1 MRRLVRASGYETL
14 LKEAIRFTV
23 GNAATGEVLVVGATR
38 GAADDFVRQHCG
50 SVAGVHRMTT
60 AQLTANLAASA
71 MAERGLAPLN
81 ALGAEALAARAAYR
95 VRTEGRL
102 QYFSPVAGSP
112 GFARALARTLRD
124 LRLEGIASMRL
135 AAGGAAA
142 RDLSALHEAYEEL
155 LAQTRLADFP
165 ALLEMAVSEGAAG
178 LHPLRGLPLLL
189 LDVPVHSALA
199 AEFIGALAAKTWQT
213 LALVL
218 DGDEG
223 SVERLRAVLG
233 VEAERA
239 AEGGED
245 SLHRLRAHLFAP
257 AAPEQA
263 AADGT
268 LDFFSAAGEGLEC
281 IEMARRMHQLAEEG
295 LAFDEMAI
303 ALRGPERYQPLL
315 EEALNRAGI
324 PFYFTR
330 GSVRPDPAGRAFLAL
345 LACAAEEFPATR
357 FAEYLSLGQTPAME
371 APKAMAAGK
380 AAWMGTEDELLSREE
395 YIPGVIEEQ
404 EAASPATPAAWE
416 QLIVDAAVVG
426 GKERWER
433 RLRGLESEFRL
444 RLSKLEDEDEAEAGH
459 LERQLELLGNL
470 QRLALPIIRR
480 LDELPRQ
487 ATWGEWL
494 GRLSDLAEMT
504 LRHPDSVL
512 LALNELWSMGEV
524 GPVTLDE
531 VFLVLTERLRFL
543 RRPPR
548 KRRYG
553 QVWIGSVDELR
564 GHCFEVVFLP
574 GLAEGVFP
582 KKAFEDPLLLDDSRR
597 GLEAGLPLRDDRV
610 ADERLR
616 LRVAAA
622 AARRRLVVSYP
633 RMDVTQ
639 NRARVPSF
647 YAMEVVRAAE
657 GRLAELKEFER
668 RAAAGAMTRLGWPAP
683 MNPQRAVDALEFDLA
698 VLQDASRQ
706 PQGKIRGRGRYL
718 FHLNPHLARSLRAR
732 YMRWDREWKTA
743 DGLMD
748 ASEATRAVLAVH
760 RLTRRPW
767 SASSLQHFAA
777 CPYRFLLHGI
787 HRLRPR
793 EDSVPL
799 EVMDPLTRG
808 SLFHEALFQLA
819 QRARTEEEFQDFA
832 DTVLD
837 EVAAKFED
845 DLAPAIPRVWR
856 SEVEDLRA
864 DLKGWLRRREQ
875 DAAGW
880 ERRYAEFAFGMPA
893 DEHRD
898 PDSVE
903 QPARILE
910 GILLRGS
917 IDWIE
922 QHRDG
927 DALRITDHKTGK
939 SPAQIPR
946 HVGGGLILQPLL
958 YALAAEELFGK
969 PVKLSRLYYCTQR
982 GGYTPVSVAVTDGAR
997 QDVER
1002 ALRIIDDGIA
1012 SGRLPAAPSEG
1023 QCEWCDFRMVCGPRE
1038 EERVRRK
1045 PPLEPLERLRS
1056 IP

>member
-1 MRRLVRASGYETL
+1 MRRLVRASGYEAL
-14 LKEAIRFTV
+14 LKEAVRFTA
-23 GNAATGEVLVVGATR
+23 GNAASGEVLVVGATR
-38 GAADDFVRQHCG
+38 GAADDFVRQRCG
-50 SVAGVHRMTT
+50 SVAGVHRLTM
-60 AQLTANLAASA
+60 AQLAANLTASA
-71 MAERGLAPLN
+71 MAQRGLAPLN
-81 ALGAEALAARAAYR
+81 ALGAEALAARAAHR

-102 QYFSPVAGSP
+102 EYFSPVAGSP

-124 LRLEGIASMRL
+124 LRLEGVASSRL
-135 AAGGAAA
+135 AAGGMPA

-155 LAQTRLADFP
+155 LAETRLADFP
-165 ALLEMAVSEGAAG
+165 ALLEMAVREDASSR
-178 LHPLRGLPLLL
+178 HPLRGLPLLL

-199 AEFIGALAAKTWQT
+199 AEFIGALAAGAPQT
-213 LALVL
+213 LAVVL
-218 DGDEG
+218 DGDER

-239 AEGGED
+239 PESGGD
-245 SLHRLRAHLFAP
+245 SLRRLRAHLFTT
-257 AAPEQA
+257 AAPEQL

-281 IEMARRMHQLAEEG
+281 IETARRMHQLAEEG
-295 LAFDEMAI
+295 LPFDEMAI
-303 ALRGPERYQPLL
+303 ALRSPERYQPLL

-357 FAEYLSLGQTPAME
+357 FAEYLSLGQTPPVE
-371 APKAMAAGK
+371 GKAMAARRG
-380 AAWMGTEDELLSREE
+380 AWIGTEDELLSREE
-395 YIPGVIEEQ
+395 YIPGVRDEQ
-404 EAASPATPAAWE
+404 EAVSPATPAAWE
-416 QLIVDAAVVG
+416 RLIVDAAVVG

-433 RLRGLESEFRL
+433 RLRGLENEFRL
-444 RLSKLEDEDEAEAGH
+444 RLAKLEDEDETEAAH
-459 LERQLELLGNL
+459 LQRQVELIENL

-487 ATWGEWL
+487 ASWGEWL
-494 GRLSDLAEMT
+494 EQLSDLAEMT
-504 LRHPDSVL
+504 LRRPDSVL
-512 LALNELWSMGEV
+512 AALNELWSMGEV

-531 VFLVLTERLRFL
+531 VFLVLAERLRFL

-564 GHCFEVVFLP
+564 GHCFDVVFLP

-582 KKAFEDPLLLDDSRR
+582 KKAFEDPLLLDDYRR

-610 ADERLR
+610 AEERLR
-616 LRVAAA
+616 LHTAAA

-683 MNPQRAVDALEFDLA
+683 MNPQLAVDALEFDLA
-698 VLQDASRQ
+698 VLQEASRQ

-748 ASEATRAVLAVH
+748 ASEATRAVLAMH
-760 RLTRRPW
+760 GLTRRPW

-793 EDSVPL
+793 ENPVAL

-819 QRARTEEEFQDFA
+819 QRASTEEELQELA
-832 DTVLD
+832 DAVLD
-837 EVAAKFED
+837 KVAAKFEE
-845 DLAPAIPRVWR
+845 DLAPAIARVWR

-880 ERRYAEFAFGMPA
+880 EWKHAEFAFGMPA

-898 PDSVE
+898 PSSVE

-922 QHRDG
+922 QQRGG

-939 SPAQIPR
+939 APAQVPR
-946 HVGGGLILQPLL
+946 HAGGGLILQPLL

-997 QDVER
+997 GDMER

-1012 SGRLPAAPSEG
+1012 SGRLPAAPSAG